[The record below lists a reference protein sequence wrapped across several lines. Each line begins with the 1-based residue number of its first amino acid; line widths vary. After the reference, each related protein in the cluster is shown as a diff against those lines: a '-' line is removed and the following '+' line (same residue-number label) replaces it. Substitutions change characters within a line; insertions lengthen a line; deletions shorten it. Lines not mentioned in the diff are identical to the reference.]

1 MATTTVTKWIYDF
14 GEGSRDMR
22 ELLGGKGSGIAE
34 MTRVLG
40 ADLVPAGFTITTE
53 ACVEYMRA
61 GRTPEGL
68 AEAVDKALMRL
79 EAHAG
84 KRLGDPHDPL
94 LVSVRSGARDSM
106 PGMMDTVLNL
116 GLSDASVEGLAARTA
131 NPRFAWDS
139 YRRLVQMF
147 GDVVCGVPGA
157 RFQDEIAR
165 IKREHDVTLD
175 TQLDADALHVL
186 TIRFQALYD
195 FPQDPRVQLEAAIRA
210 VFDSW
215 MGERAVAYRRIN
227 SIPDDWGTAVN
238 VQQMVYGNKGA
249 GSGSGVAFSRDEV
262 TGAPELS
269 GDFLTHAQGEDV
281 VSGVRTPRDISELA
295 DWMPEIHTQLREILR
310 TLERHYKDMQ
320 DTEFTVEEGRLYML
334 QTRNAKRPAQAA
346 VRFAVD
352 AVQEGL
358 LTPAE
363 AINTIEARSLHALL
377 HPTFDP
383 AASYEVIARGVAASP
398 GAAKGAIVFTAPDA
412 VTAGDDGRDVI
423 LVRPFTEADDVAGF
437 NAAKGILTSEGGKA
451 SHAALVARGM
461 GRPAV
466 TGAAD
471 LDIDLHARE
480 IHVDGRVLREGDL
493 IAIDGTSGM
502 ITLDDVPLVTPQV
515 DPRFDTVLGWCD
527 ELRTIG
533 VRANADTPEDARRA
547 RAFGAEG
554 IGLCRTEH
562 MFMAA
567 DRQPK
572 MQAMIMADDEAGR
585 RVALDQ
591 LLPLQQEDFE
601 GMFEAMESLP
611 VTIRLLDPPLH
622 EFMPDRFELVE
633 RITIARLSNDPK
645 LGELEHTLER
655 MRGLEEGNPMLGT
668 RGVRLGLVHPE
679 IYEMQV
685 RAIFRA
691 ARAVRE
697 RTGHAPRVEIMIP
710 LVAYARELELAR
722 DLVLRVGIEEGAAV
736 GRDFGVGTM
745 IELPRACFVAGEI
758 AQYAE
763 FFSFGTNDLTQ
774 TGLGFSRD
782 DIEAR
787 IVPHYVD
794 SGIVQRSPFATID
807 EQGVGELV
815 RIAVERGRAARP
827 GLEVGICG
835 EHGGD
840 TASIR
845 FFHSAG
851 LDYVSCSPFRLPIA
865 RVAAAQAASAT

>member
-633 RITIARLSNDPK
+633 RITIARLSDDPK

>member
-547 RAFGAEG
+547 RVRRRGNRAVP
-554 IGLCRTEH
+554 
-562 MFMAA
+562 
-567 DRQPK
+567 DR
-572 MQAMIMADDEAGR
+572 AHVHGR
-585 RVALDQ
+585 RPPA
-591 LLPLQQEDFE
+591 ED
-601 GMFEAMESLP
+601 A
-611 VTIRLLDPPLH
+611 
-622 EFMPDRFELVE
+622 
-633 RITIARLSNDPK
+633 
-645 LGELEHTLER
+645 
-655 MRGLEEGNPMLGT
+655 
-668 RGVRLGLVHPE
+668 
-679 IYEMQV
+679 
-685 RAIFRA
+685 
-691 ARAVRE
+691 
-697 RTGHAPRVEIMIP
+697 GH
-710 LVAYARELELAR
+710 
-722 DLVLRVGIEEGAAV
+722 DH
-736 GRDFGVGTM
+736 GR
-745 IELPRACFVAGEI
+745 R
-758 AQYAE
+758 
-763 FFSFGTNDLTQ
+763 
-774 TGLGFSRD
+774 
-782 DIEAR
+782 
-787 IVPHYVD
+787 
-794 SGIVQRSPFATID
+794 
-807 EQGVGELV
+807 
-815 RIAVERGRAARP
+815 RGRAPRCVGPAAAAAAGGLRGHVRGDGEPAGHDPAARP
-827 GLEVGICG
+827 
-835 EHGGD
+835 
-840 TASIR
+840 A
-845 FFHSAG
+845 A
-851 LDYVSCSPFRLPIA
+851 A
-865 RVAAAQAASAT
+865 RVHARPLRAGGAHHDRAA